1 MKASEKYWI
10 KGSQPNT
17 PLFTSPELFKKTY
30 DSLVILEAKIEE
42 SQKIQDEIKDYQ
54 LFKWIQSRISK
65 LELDYDKL
73 IKANLW
79 EQSEK

>member
-30 DSLVILEAKIEE
+30 DQLVSIESKIEVLE
-42 SQKIQDEIKDYQ
+42 MVLQVCSTHEEEKY
-54 LFKWIQSRISK
+54 LSWI
-65 LELDYDKL
+65 EGYETEYEYL
-73 IKANLW
+73 IKKNNLW